1 MDNENSQLWKSVEQD
16 KLKYKIFMFI
26 SLAAWTIA
34 IGVLVYIGYL
44 FYLDYQHIIGQ
55 YNVGLANNINL
66 YEAKKDILTIV
77 LSISIIFACLSTLV
91 VIMRQRSS
99 SLHDIQIRLAMVEQH
114 ISEKE

>member
-26 SLAAWTIA
+26 SLAAWAIA
-34 IGVLVYIGYL
+34 IGVLIYIGYL
-44 FYLDYQHIIGQ
+44 FYLDYQHIIGLSK
-55 YNVGLANNINL
+55 VGLRTKMDL
-66 YEAKKDILTIV
+66 REAKQNIYIIV
-77 LSISIIFACLSTLV
+77 LSVSFIFACLSSLV
-91 VIMRQRSS
+91 FVMRQRSS

>member
-44 FYLDYQHIIGQ
+44 FYLDYQHIIGLSK
-55 YNVGLANNINL
+55 VGLSSKMDL
-66 YEAKKDILTIV
+66 REAKQNIYIIV
-77 LSISIIFACLSTLV
+77 LSVSFILACLSSLV
-91 VIMRQRSS
+91 FVMRQRSS

>member
-55 YNVGLANNINL
+55 YNVGQIHTH
-66 YEAKKDILTIV
+66 IQI
-77 LSISIIFACLSTLV
+77 
-91 VIMRQRSS
+91 
-99 SLHDIQIRLAMVEQH
+99 DIQTHNH
-114 ISEKE
+114 IYLYITNAHIYIYMIPYIL

>member
-1 MDNENSQLWKSVEQD
+1 
-16 KLKYKIFMFI
+16 MFI

-34 IGVLVYIGYL
+34 IGVLVYFGYL

>member
-44 FYLDYQHIIGQ
+44 FYLDYQHI
-55 YNVGLANNINL
+55 YSLFEVGLSRKTDL
-66 YEAKKDILTIV
+66 HEAKQNIYIIV
-77 LSISIIFACLSTLV
+77 LSISIIFACLSSV
-91 VIMRQRSS
+91 VFITRQRSS
-99 SLHDIQIRLAMVEQH
+99 YLQDIQVRLAMVEQQ

>member
-44 FYLDYQHIIGQ
+44 FYLEHQHIYSLYQ
-55 YNVGLANNINL
+55 VGVKSNIDL
-66 YEAKKDILTIV
+66 YEAKKDIFTIV

>member
-34 IGVLVYIGYL
+34 IGTLVYIGYL
-44 FYLDYQHIIGQ
+44 FYLEHQHIYGLYQ
-55 YNVGLANNINL
+55 VGLKNNIDLN
-66 YEAKKDILTIV
+66 EAKKNIYTIV
-77 LSISIIFACLSTLV
+77 LSISIIFACLSSLV
-91 VIMRQRSS
+91 FVMRQRSS

-114 ISEKE
+114 LSEKE